1 MSLRRHPN
9 GPIVTRRDVPP
20 LPGLIDATS
29 VFNPGAVRVDGRTY
43 LLLRV
48 QSRGRRTF
56 LVPARGRTDRRFE
69 CAAVAT
75 VLEGVD
81 DLREPGSAEALKVFH
96 VYDPRLTLCE
106 GLLLVVTA
114 VDTDRGCR
122 LVIWRAAG
130 DPALELAGLERL
142 TPVAVTGAHDTRNG
156 VLFPRRVGGRWLLLE
171 RPNRALGAEGA
182 PASGDQITLSS
193 SADLMQWRP
202 EGPVM
207 GGRFHYW
214 DELIGAG
221 PPPLLTTEGWLLLY
235 HGVATHFQSVNIYQV
250 GAVLLDRDDP
260 RCVLARTRD
269 NLLEPRAL
277 YELTGQVPNVVFP
290 TGLTVDR
297 QDAAG
302 CAPPE
307 ARVCVYY
314 GAADTAVCVATTT
327 VAALLDACRA

>member
-1 MSLRRHPN
+1 MILRRHPN
-9 GPIVTRRDVPP
+9 GPILTRRHVPP
-20 LPGLIDATS
+20 MPGLVDPSS
-29 VFNPGAVRVDGRTY
+29 VFNPGAVRLDGRTY

-56 LVPARGRTDRRFE
+56 LVPARGRTDRSFT
-69 CAAVAT
+69 CARLTT

-81 DLREPGSAEALKVFH
+81 DLREPGSSAALHVFH

-106 GLLLVVTA
+106 GQLMVVTA

-130 DPALELAGLERL
+130 DPALDLAGLDRL
-142 TPVAVTGAHDTRNG
+142 TPVAVTGAEDTRNG

-171 RPNRALGAEGA
+171 RPNRPPVAGS

-193 SADLMQWRP
+193 SADFVHWQP

-207 GGRFHYW
+207 AGRFHYW

-221 PPPLLTTEGWLLLY
+221 PPPLLTREGWLLLY
-235 HGVATHFQSVNIYQV
+235 HGVATHFQSVNVYQV
-250 GAVLLDRDDP
+250 GAALLDRDDP
-260 RCVLARTRD
+260 RRVLARTRD
-269 NLLEPRAL
+269 NLLEPRDL
-277 YELTGQVPNVVFP
+277 CELTGQVPNVVFP
-290 TGLTVDR
+290 SGLTVDR
-297 QDAAG
+297 EDADG

-307 ARVCVYY
+307 ARVWVYY
-314 GAADTAVCVATTT
+314 GAADTAVCVATAT
-327 VAALLDACRA
+327 VAALLNACRA